1 MPGERIAQHLSERAL
16 TADGIYDTLSPNQ
29 KTSGRTGLCPEG
41 TTKISIL
48 SGRNRFI
55 PDEILIEGKKIKTTG
70 ALLTG
75 GRSAAV
81 PGERIAQHQSE
92 RAPNAEDN
100 YDALSL
106 NQKNIR
112 QTGLSP
118 VKRTG
123 IYAKE
128 SGQFSLVGLFEER
141 RLPTLPPGRAVPSA
155 MTGLASLFGMG
166 RGGSPSL

>member
-16 TADGIYDTLSPNQ
+16 TAEDNYDTLSLNQ
-29 KTSGRTGLCPEG
+29 KTSGR
-41 TTKISIL
+41 
-48 SGRNRFI
+48 
-55 PDEILIEGKKIKTTG
+55 
-70 ALLTG
+70 
-75 GRSAAV
+75 
-81 PGERIAQHQSE
+81 
-92 RAPNAEDN
+92 
-100 YDALSL
+100 
-106 NQKNIR
+106 
-112 QTGLSP
+112 TGLSP

-141 RLPTLPPGRAVPSA
+141 RLPTLPPGGAVPSA

>member
-1 MPGERIAQHLSERAL
+1 MAVRGPVSERGPAL
-16 TADGIYDTLSPNQ
+16 LGRMSDSEPFDGTRATGGATDENTNERAPNQ
-29 KTSGRTGLCPEG
+29 KTSGRNGLCPEG

-48 SGRNRFI
+48 SGRNRFK
-55 PDEILIEGKKIKTTG
+55 PDEILIEGQKIK
-70 ALLTG
+70 A
-75 GRSAAV
+75 
-81 PGERIAQHQSE
+81 
-92 RAPNAEDN
+92 
-100 YDALSL
+100 
-106 NQKNIR
+106 
-112 QTGLSP
+112 TGLLP